1 MRSVLVR
8 RSMALVVAVTL
19 AASLSACGRRRVVQ
33 QQQPPQQQTQVIS
46 AGGSYGGNASVQPM
60 GGGAGVVLGSDLFC
74 QFGNVRLQLTGN
86 GQLVVDGEFVGTI
99 SQDGGFYNVDG
110 VEIGR
115 LYENGRMQYA
125 GTMQDA
131 GIDGSQI
138 VSPAG
143 TIAFIDGNGYMTVTG
158 SSVAP
163 AAVIGI
169 SQPTVRTFLFAF
181 SMFAAL
187 LDTAQRMGY

>member
-8 RSMALVVAVTL
+8 RGVALVVAVALT
-19 AASLSACGRRRVVQ
+19 ASLSACGRRRVVQ
-33 QQQPPQQQTQVIS
+33 QAPAQQTQVLS
-46 AGGSYGGNASVQPM
+46 SSGGAYANTPQAP
-60 GGGAGVVLGSDLFC
+60 GGAGVVLGSDLFC
-74 QFGNVRLQLTGN
+74 QFGAVRLQLTPN

-99 SQDGGFYNVDG
+99 SQDGGFFNVDG

-115 LYENGRMQYA
+115 LYANGRMQYA

-143 TIAFIDGNGYMTVTG
+143 TIAFIDGNGYMTVSG
-158 SSVAP
+158 SSVP
-163 AAVIGI
+163 AAPVVGI
-169 SQPTVRTFLFAF
+169 SGPTVRTFLFAF